1 MDLAAILML
10 ITLAGLMVIGM
21 PVTWSLGG
29 AIVVALS
36 VDPNLSLSLITQKM
50 FAGCNNFAMLAL
62 PAFFLAGD
70 IMAKGGLSKRLVSF
84 ADTLVGWIS
93 GGISLVSVVACTFFA
108 AISGSSV
115 ATTAAIGGIMYPEM
129 VKRGYPKDYSAAVQ
143 AIGGTLGI
151 VIPPSTV
158 FVIYGNITN
167 TSVAKLL
174 MAGIIPGV
182 ICGVALCVWAYIKA
196 RKENFPRE
204 SGFSF
209 LRFLKSF
216 KSAVWALLMPV
227 VILGGI
233 YAGIFTP
240 TESAVV
246 AVFYGFLVC
255 LGIYRELTG
264 KEYWKIIC
272 DSSVTTAN
280 IMFLVVTAQIFG
292 YLLTYYRVPVYVTEA
307 FMAVASSPEVFML
320 LIVVLLLICGMFLEV
335 GATNLILGPILAPI
349 ALKFG
354 IDPVHFGLVFVFLL
368 ALGQAT
374 PPFGTTLFVS
384 CGISNQPVA
393 AVSRQVLPFVAVEIV
408 CALLFAFIPALSTAL
423 ANLM

>member
-182 ICGVALCVWAYIKA
+182 ICGIALCVWAYIKA

>member
-1 MDLAAILML
+1 MDLPVIALFGTL
-10 ITLAGLMVIGM
+10 IVALVLSVPLI
-21 PVTWSLGG
+21 WSL
-29 AIVVALS
+29 ALACVASVALNP
-36 VDPNLSLSLITQKM
+36 DLSFVIIGQRM
-50 FAGCNNFAMLAL
+50 FAGADSFSLLAV
-62 PAFFLAGD
+62 PAFMLAGD
-70 IMAKGGLSKRLVSF
+70 VMSNGGLSKRLIDF
-84 ADTLVGWIS
+84 ADSLVGWIA
-93 GGISLVSVVACTFFA
+93 GGVSIVAVSACAFFA
-108 AISGSSV
+108 AISGSSM
-115 ATTAAIGGIMYPEM
+115 ATTASIGGVMYPEM

-182 ICGVALCVWAYIKA
+182 ICGIALCVWAYIKA

>member
-1 MDLAAILML
+1 
-10 ITLAGLMVIGM
+10 
-21 PVTWSLGG
+21 
-29 AIVVALS
+29 
-36 VDPNLSLSLITQKM
+36 
-50 FAGCNNFAMLAL
+50 
-62 PAFFLAGD
+62 
-70 IMAKGGLSKRLVSF
+70 
-84 ADTLVGWIS
+84 
-93 GGISLVSVVACTFFA
+93 
-108 AISGSSV
+108 
-115 ATTAAIGGIMYPEM
+115 M
-129 VKRGYPKDYSAAVQ
+129 VKRGYPKSYSAAVQ

-174 MAGIIPGV
+174 MAGILPGI
-182 ICGVALCVWAYIKA
+182 ICGIALCLWAYIKA

-209 LRFLKSF
+209 IRFLKSF
-216 KSAVWALLMPV
+216 KSAVWALLMPI

-233 YAGIFTP
+233 YSGIFTP

-246 AVFYGFLVC
+246 AVFYGFFVC
-255 LGIYRELTG
+255 FCIYRELTG
-264 KEYWKIIC
+264 KNYWTIIQ

-292 YLLTYYRVPVYVTEA
+292 YLLTYYRVPVFVTEA
-307 FMAVASSPEVFML
+307 FMAVASNAAVFMA
-320 LIVVLLLICGMFLEV
+320 LIVILLLVCGMFLEV

-349 ALKFG
+349 ALQFG
-354 IDPVHFGLVFVFLL
+354 VDPVHFGLVFVFLL

-384 CGISNQPVA
+384 CGISKQPVS
-393 AVSRQVLPFVAVEIV
+393 AVSRQVLPFVMVEIA
-408 CALLFAFIPALSTAL
+408 CAVLFAYVPWISTVFAD
-423 ANLM
+423 LM